1 MNKQDLINRV
11 SELTGDTKRAAE
23 NAVNAVIDAVTE
35 AVSRGDRIEVKGLM
49 TVRVTDRPARTGRNP
64 INGEAVEIP
73 ARRAVTI
80 KPAAA
85 LKAAANKE

>member
-11 SELTGDTKRAAE
+11 SELTGDTKHETEIAI
-23 NAVNAVIDAVTE
+23 NAVIEAVTE

-64 INGEAVEIP
+64 ISGEAVEIP

>member
-11 SELTGDTKRAAE
+11 SELADTTKRDAE
-23 NAVNAVIDAVTE
+23 NAINAIIASVTE
-35 AVSRGDRIEVKGLM
+35 AVSRGDGVEIKGLM
-49 TVRVTDRPARTGRNP
+49 MVRVADKPARTGRNP
-64 INGEAVEIP
+64 TTGEAIQIP

>member
-1 MNKQDLINRV
+1 MIKQDLINRV

-23 NAVNAVIDAVTE
+23 SAVNAVIDAVTE
-35 AVSRGDRIEVKGLM
+35 AVSRGDRIEIKGLM
-49 TVRVTDRPARTGRNP
+49 VVRVTERPARTGRNP
-64 INGEAVEIP
+64 INGEAIEIP
-73 ARRAVTI
+73 ARRAATI